1 MSGQCAEAVILH
13 HQSNTI
19 IIMRKKILLWSCM
32 LLLTGTAATA
42 QETEPKTS
50 WHHNLYVELGPKFT
64 SHLSPNLEPFRP
76 TGGWGAYINVGSR
89 MRTWQASARYEIVS
103 PNYHWALRTGL
114 QYGFN
119 YKRIGYKQAEEEF
132 HTMDYVDTEWYYFQV
147 DNENQLEYL
156 LVKGIEQHS
165 HYLGIPLELRYYFN
179 SGIETFR
186 MYLAAEADFDFLV
199 GNRNKVNFL
208 NKDGMAPYAEQVTKH
223 YANPDPM
230 NASTY
235 FGAGFQVGD
244 LNGIGVGFNWLIHL
258 FEINGSTGML
268 PTKPKF
274 AGSKLQIELVIPL
287 K

>member
-1 MSGQCAEAVILH
+1 
-13 HQSNTI
+13 
-19 IIMRKKILLWSCM
+19 MRKQIFLWSC
-32 LLLTGTAATA
+32 LLLFASKAATA
-42 QETEPKTS
+42 QEAEPKTP
-50 WHHNLYVELGPKFT
+50 WHHNLYVELGPKYT

-76 TGGWGAYINVGSR
+76 TGGYGAYINVNSR

-119 YKRIGYKQAEEEF
+119 YKRIGYKQAEEKF
-132 HTMDYVDTEWYYFQV
+132 HPAGYVDNEWYYFEV
-147 DNENQLEYL
+147 DNEQQLEYL
-156 LVKGIEQHS
+156 RVKGIEQHS
-165 HYLGIPLELRYYFN
+165 HYLGIPIELRYYFN
-179 SGIETFR
+179 SSLDSFR
-186 MYLAAEADFDFLV
+186 MYLAAETDMDFLV

-208 NKDGMAPYAEQVTKH
+208 DKDGMAPFAELVTSH

-230 NASTY
+230 NASAY
-235 FGAGFQVGD
+235 FGGGFQVGD
-244 LNGIGVGFNWLIHL
+244 RSGIGVGFNCLIHL

-274 AGSKLQIELVIPL
+274 AGSKLQVELLIPL

>member
-1 MSGQCAEAVILH
+1 
-13 HQSNTI
+13 
-19 IIMRKKILLWSCM
+19 MRKRFFIWSC
-32 LLLTGTAATA
+32 LLLLAGTTAKA
-42 QETEPKTS
+42 QETAPQS
-50 WHHNLYVELGPKFT
+50 QWHHNLYFELGPKFT

-76 TGGWGAYINVGSR
+76 TGGWGAYINVDSR
-89 MRTWQASARYEIVS
+89 MRTWQGSFRYEIVS

-119 YKRIGYKQAEEEF
+119 YKRIGYKQAEEVF

-165 HYLGIPLELRYYFN
+165 HYLGIPIELRYYFN
-179 SGIETFR
+179 SGLKTFR
-186 MYLAAEADFDFLV
+186 MYLAAEADLDFLV

-208 NKDGMAPYAEQVTKH
+208 NKDGMAPYAGQVTSK

>member
-1 MSGQCAEAVILH
+1 
-13 HQSNTI
+13 
-19 IIMRKKILLWSCM
+19 MRKRIFIWSC
-32 LLLTGTAATA
+32 LLLLAGTTAKA
-42 QETEPKTS
+42 QETAPQS
-50 WHHNLYVELGPKFT
+50 QWHHNLYVELGPKFT

-76 TGGWGAYINVGSR
+76 TGGWGAYINVDSR

-119 YKRIGYKQAEEEF
+119 YKRIGYKQAEEVF

-165 HYLGIPLELRYYFN
+165 HYLG
-179 SGIETFR
+179 
-186 MYLAAEADFDFLV
+186 ADFDFLV

-230 NASTY
+230 NASAY

-244 LNGIGVGFNWLIHL
+244 RSGIGVGFNWLVHL

-274 AGSKLQIELVIPL
+274 AGSKLQIELLIPL

>member
-1 MSGQCAEAVILH
+1 MSGKCAEAVILH
-13 HQSNTI
+13 RQTNTI
-19 IIMRKKILLWSCM
+19 IIMRKKILLWSC
-32 LLLTGTAATA
+32 LILLTGTAATA

-64 SHLSPNLEPFRP
+64 AHLSPNLEPFRP
-76 TGGWGAYINVGSR
+76 TGGWGAYINVNSR
-89 MRTWQASARYEIVS
+89 MRTWQGSFRYEIVS
-103 PNYHWALRTGL
+103 PDYHWSLRTGL

-119 YKRIGYKQAEEEF
+119 YKRIGYKQAEEKF
-132 HTMDYVDTEWYYFQV
+132 HPADYVDKEWYYFQV
-147 DNENQLEYL
+147 DNDQQLEYL
-156 LVKGIEQHS
+156 RVKGIEQHS
-165 HYLGIPLELRYYFN
+165 HYLGIPIELRYYFK
-179 SGIETFR
+179 SGLETFR
-186 MYLAAEADFDFLV
+186 MYLAAEADLDFLV

-208 NKDGMAPYAEQVTKH
+208 NKDGMAPYAAQVTSH

-244 LNGIGVGFNWLIHL
+244 RSGIGVGFNWLVHL
-258 FEINGSTGML
+258 FEISGSTGML

-274 AGSKLQIELVIPL
+274 AGSKLQVELLIPL

>member
-1 MSGQCAEAVILH
+1 MLGSRNFAPSIQ
-13 HQSNTI
+13 TF
-19 IIMRKKILLWSCM
+19 IIMQKKIFLWSC
-32 LLLTGTAATA
+32 LLLMTGMAAMA
-42 QETEPKTS
+42 QETEPKNG
-50 WHHNLYVELGPKFT
+50 WHHNLYVQVGPKFT
-64 SHLSPNLEPFRP
+64 AHLSPNLEPFRP
-76 TGGWGAYINVGSR
+76 TGGYGAYINVDSR
-89 MRTWQASARYEIVS
+89 MRTYQASARYEIVS
-103 PNYHWALRTGL
+103 PNYHWAFRTGL

-119 YKRIGYKQAEEEF
+119 YKRIGYKQAEEVF
-132 HTMDYVDTEWYYFQV
+132 HPAGYVDYQWYYFEV

-156 LVKGIEQHS
+156 RVKGIEQHS
-165 HYLGIPLELRYYFN
+165 HYLGIPLELRYYFD
-179 SGIETFR
+179 SSLETFR
-186 MYLAAEADFDFLV
+186 MYLSAEADVDFLV

-208 NKDGMAPYAEQVTKH
+208 NKDGMAPFAEQVTSH

-235 FGAGFQVGD
+235 LGAGFQVGD
-244 LNGIGVGFNWLIHL
+244 RNGIGVGFNWLIHL

>member
-1 MSGQCAEAVILH
+1 M
-13 HQSNTI
+13 
-19 IIMRKKILLWSCM
+19 
-32 LLLTGTAATA
+32 
-42 QETEPKTS
+42 
-50 WHHNLYVELGPKFT
+50 
-64 SHLSPNLEPFRP
+64 
-76 TGGWGAYINVGSR
+76 
-89 MRTWQASARYEIVS
+89 
-103 PNYHWALRTGL
+103 
-114 QYGFN
+114 
-119 YKRIGYKQAEEEF
+119 
-132 HTMDYVDTEWYYFQV
+132 
-147 DNENQLEYL
+147 
-156 LVKGIEQHS
+156 KGIEQHS
-165 HYLGIPLELRYYFN
+165 HYLGIPIELRYYFN
-179 SGIETFR
+179 SGLETFR